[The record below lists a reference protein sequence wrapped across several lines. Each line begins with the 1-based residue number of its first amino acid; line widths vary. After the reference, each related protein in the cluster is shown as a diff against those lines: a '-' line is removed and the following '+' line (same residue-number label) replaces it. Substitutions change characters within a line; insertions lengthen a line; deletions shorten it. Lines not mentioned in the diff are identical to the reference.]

1 MCLCSVH
8 NLRYADP
15 IYRAVWVPMISL
27 IINGEKVAA
36 ESGETLL
43 EVAKRGAFELQCDCG
58 NTQCESTRVTVVSG
72 AVDANGTQLKST
84 VLACKATVAGD
95 AEIRLPAS
103 SELQSL
109 KGHVSALRRVSDD
122 LFELRLSF
130 TKPTSWRPGQY
141 YHVEFRGLERVN
153 LFASFALDAGT
164 EFNTLIFL
172 IERSNTPD
180 LFEMLVKKGDVKG
193 RVGITGP
200 FGSSFLGHDDERLIM
215 VAGPGSLAPIWA
227 MALSAVMGQ
236 PRRQKVLL
244 LDQSLRQDQFQQV
257 YTWLNRRGV
266 SPVFA
271 DLQGAQAA
279 GELQTLVP
287 DLTEFDMAYVAGS
300 HSFIAGVEDV
310 FVDAKATYA
319 RILNFQPWDDV
330 APQANHATALEPAD

>member
-1 MCLCSVH
+1 MT
-8 NLRYADP
+8 
-15 IYRAVWVPMISL
+15 SL
-27 IINGEKVAA
+27 IINGERVAA
-36 ESGETLL
+36 EPGETLL
-43 EVAKRGAFELQCDCG
+43 QAAERGGFALQCDCG
-58 NTQCESTRVTVVSG
+58 KTQCESTRVTVVSG
-72 AVDANGTQLKST
+72 TIDSNGTRLKST
-84 VLACKATVAGD
+84 VLACKAKVAGD

-172 IERSNTPD
+172 IERANTPD
-180 LFEMLVKKGDVKG
+180 LFEMLEKKGDVKG

-200 FGSSFLGHDDERLIM
+200 YGSSFLGHDDERLIM
-215 VAGPGSLAPIWA
+215 VAGPDNLAPIWA
-227 MALSAVMGQ
+227 MALSSVMGQ
-236 PRRQKVLL
+236 PRREKVLL
-244 LDQSLRQDQFQQV
+244 LDQSLKQGQFQQV
-257 YTWLNRRGV
+257 FTWLNRRGV

-279 GELQTLVP
+279 DKLQALLP

-310 FVDAKATYA
+310 FVDAQATYG
-319 RILNFQPWDDV
+319 RILNFQPWDEV
-330 APQANHATALEPAD
+330 AMQTGKAATLEPAD